1 MLHAIFPDA
10 PNHWR
15 QASIRHLNLNTARRR
30 LDESGKEIKRR
41 NLVAE
46 QKAREAVE
54 VAEEKIRG
62 QVDDAMQ
69 EAAQLQARNAALQ
82 AQLGDALNDVAVAK
96 VRKDPTDRRGL
107 IRF

>member
-1 MLHAIFPDA
+1 M
-10 PNHWR
+10 
-15 QASIRHLNLNTARRR
+15 
-30 LDESGKEIKRR
+30 
-41 NLVAE
+41 
-46 QKAREAVE
+46 
-54 VAEEKIRG
+54 AEEKIRG